1 MTATLTDYIGEIPL
15 PGAKYAAKIRYRQED
30 QLCTLEIENG
40 IYKVSF
46 EASQRAITPGQ
57 ICVIYDGEQV
67 VGSGVII

>member
-1 MTATLTDYIGEIPL
+1 MTATLTDYIGETPL
-15 PGAKYAAKIRYRQED
+15 PGRKYAAKIRYRQED
-30 QLCTLEIENG
+30 QICTLEREDDLW
-40 IYKVSF
+40 KVSF